1 MKIIQIIYSLS
12 SGGAERFV
20 VDLSNE
26 LANMGHDVT
35 VCMLLEDNNTRLTF
49 NKKFI
54 NNNVKFHAMNFDKGF
69 SIHKSDLLQAYI
81 KKENPDIVH
90 CHLNV
95 IPYVFRLCLFYR
107 HIKFFHTLH
116 SIAEYTFDSKLQYY
130 FNKFYYKLN
139 LIRPICISKLCQKS
153 YEDLYNLFNAP
164 VINNGRAMPVVSNK
178 FLAVKKEVECLKKNT
193 TSPVFIHVARFSPE
207 KNQQMLI
214 DSFNALFEEGIDF
227 VLLVIG
233 SGYDSETGKQLQ
245 KQACK
250 NVYFLCEKDNV
261 CDYMLCAD
269 AFCLTS
275 NYEGLSI
282 TLLEALACG
291 LTPICTSVGGIP
303 DVIEDD
309 ITGYLSPNQNVGLY
323 VKNLKR
329 FMTRPLNKDYL
340 INYFKENYSMDICAK
355 KYEKEYIKS
364 TCYKKN

>member
-130 FNKFYYKLN
+130 FKLGDRN
-139 LIRPICISKLCQKS
+139 NNFVRYQIILTIC
-153 YEDLYNLFNAP
+153 
-164 VINNGRAMPVVSNK
+164 
-178 FLAVKKEVECLKKNT
+178 
-193 TSPVFIHVARFSPE
+193 
-207 KNQQMLI
+207 
-214 DSFNALFEEGIDF
+214 
-227 VLLVIG
+227 
-233 SGYDSETGKQLQ
+233 
-245 KQACK
+245 
-250 NVYFLCEKDNV
+250 
-261 CDYMLCAD
+261 
-269 AFCLTS
+269 
-275 NYEGLSI
+275 
-282 TLLEALACG
+282 
-291 LTPICTSVGGIP
+291 
-303 DVIEDD
+303 
-309 ITGYLSPNQNVGLY
+309 
-323 VKNLKR
+323 
-329 FMTRPLNKDYL
+329 
-340 INYFKENYSMDICAK
+340 
-355 KYEKEYIKS
+355 
-364 TCYKKN
+364 